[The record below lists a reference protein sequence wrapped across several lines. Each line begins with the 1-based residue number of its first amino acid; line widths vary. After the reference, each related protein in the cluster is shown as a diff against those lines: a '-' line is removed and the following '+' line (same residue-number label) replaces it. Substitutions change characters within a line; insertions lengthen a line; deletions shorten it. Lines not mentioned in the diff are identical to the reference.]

1 MKSGISR
8 RKFIAITAAAA
19 GVGLVPFGAPR
30 RTVAGHL
37 AEWRGLSLGAVA
49 TIRIHHPDRLA
60 GERLLARVVSESQR
74 LEAIFSL
81 YKPDTVLCELNR
93 RGVLVAPPAELAD
106 LLVLCDR
113 FWHLTGRVF
122 DPTVQPLWRC
132 YAEHFS
138 TAGAS
143 AEGPA
148 PRKLDE
154 ALRLVG
160 WQNVRFGSDLVV
172 FERRGMALTL
182 NGVAQGY
189 ITDRI
194 VDMLREAGIESC
206 LVDMGEIRTRGVH
219 PDGRPW
225 QIALQG
231 PAGEALLPSSIDT
244 INKAVAT
251 SGADGFQFDEDGRC
265 NHLFNPAT
273 GCCAD
278 PARSLTVVAP
288 TAVAADALSTAF
300 ALMDEKAIAVV
311 LARAA
316 ETQVYVTTIHGTREL
331 TVERGA

>member
-8 RKFIAITAAAA
+8 RKFIAITAAGA
-19 GVGLVPFGAPR
+19 GVGLVPLGAPR
-30 RTVAGHL
+30 QAAAGHL

-49 TIRIHHPDRLA
+49 TIRIHHGDRLA
-60 GERLLARVVSESQR
+60 AERLLSRVVSESRR

-81 YKPDTVLCELNR
+81 YRPDTVLCELNR
-93 RGVLVAPPAELAD
+93 RGVLVAPPPELAE

-113 FWHLTGRVF
+113 FWHLTGGVF
-122 DPTVQPLWRC
+122 DPTVQPLWQC

-138 TAGAS
+138 APGAS

-160 WQNVRFGSDLVV
+160 WQNVRFGSDVVV
-172 FERRGMALTL
+172 FVRRGMALTL

-189 ITDRI
+189 ITDRV

-206 LVDMGEIRTRGVH
+206 LVDMGEIRTRGVR

-225 QIALQG
+225 QIALRE
-231 PAGEALLPSSIDT
+231 PAQKALLPSSIDT
-244 INKAVAT
+244 TNKAVAT
-251 SGADGFQFDEDGRC
+251 SGADGFQFGENGGC

-273 GCCAD
+273 GRCAD

-300 ALMDEKAIAVV
+300 ALMDEKAIAAV
-311 LARAA
+311 LARAV
-316 ETQVYVTTIHGTREL
+316 ETQVYATTIHGTRLL
-331 TVERGA
+331 TAERRA